1 MASFE
6 IRQFPCL
13 SDNYGVLIHDPD
25 SGQTA
30 AIDAPEEGPV
40 AAALAEAGWTLSHI
54 LVTHHHFDH
63 VGGIAALKAASGC
76 TVIGPKNEA
85 DKIDGLDETVSEGD
99 SFTFGGK
106 AVQVIETPGHTLGQV
121 AYWIED
127 EAVAF
132 TGDTLFA
139 LGCGRVFEGTPQ
151 MMWASL
157 EKLRALPPETRI
169 YCGHEYTLANAK
181 FAVTVDP
188 DNTELAARLSEIEAL
203 RAADKPTL
211 PTTIDLELRTNPFL
225 RPDDPG
231 VQAAVGMEGASADQ
245 VFAEIRSR
253 KDNF

>member
-40 AAALAEAGWTLSHI
+40 TAALAEAGWTLSHI
-54 LVTHHHFDH
+54 FVTHHHFDH
-63 VGGIAALKAASGC
+63 VGGIAALKAACGC
-76 TVIGPKNEA
+76 TVIGPRGEA
-85 DKIDGLDETVSEGD
+85 DKIDGLDETVGDGD

-106 AVQVIETPGHTLGQV
+106 SVQVIETPGHTLGQV

-169 YCGHEYTLANAK
+169 YCGHEYTLANGK

-188 DNTELAARLSEIEAL
+188 DNAELAARLAEIEAL

-211 PTTIDLELRTNPFL
+211 PTTMDLELKTNPFL

-231 VQAAVGMEGASADQ
+231 VQAAVGMVGAAADQ